1 MARPAPGQRSER
13 AMGRLLELGERVE
26 LVSMD
31 PHFHDI
37 SISLYRNSGDGG
49 ASCFLAHSYSGK
61 EGTAE
66 RLAFVM
72 RAMAAMGGMVP
83 APGQPGRLAFACGAE
98 HRAAVKRL
106 FLEACK
112 KATGAEVAALPMRIY
127 DKKNDLTIDATAT
140 GGGGYRLAAAGGEA
154 DDKVA
159 RRVDGVTRGLIKL
172 AEMEPG
178 AAAGEARFA
187 CGTAHDELVGLLL
200 GRALNVRAAMREAE
214 AAAARG
220 ILAAPSA
227 QQQT

>member
-1 MARPAPGQRSER
+1 
-13 AMGRLLELGERVE
+13 MGRLLELGERME

-37 SISLYRNSGDGG
+37 SISLYRETGEGGGSGY
-49 ASCFLAHSYSGK
+49 LAHSYSGK
-61 EGTAE
+61 DGVAE
-66 RLAFVM
+66 RLGFVM
-72 RAMAAMGGMVP
+72 RAMATMGGMVP
-83 APGQPGRLAFACGAE
+83 APGQPGRLAFACGKE

-112 KATGAEVAALPMRIY
+112 KAPGSEVAALPMSIY
-127 DKKNDLTIDATAT
+127 DKKNDFTIDATAT
-140 GGGGYRLAAAGGEA
+140 GSGGYRLAVAGGEG

-178 AAAGEARFA
+178 AEPGEAHFA
-187 CGTAHDELVGLLL
+187 CGTTHDELVGLLL

-220 ILAAPSA
+220 VLAAPSA

>member
-1 MARPAPGQRSER
+1 
-13 AMGRLLELGERVE
+13 MGRLLELGERVE

-37 SISLYRNSGDGG
+37 SISLYREIGEGG
-49 ASCFLAHSYSGK
+49 ASGYLAHSYSGK
-61 EGTAE
+61 EGTAK

-72 RAMAAMGGMVP
+72 RAMAVMGGMVP
-83 APGQPGRLAFACGAE
+83 APGQPGRLAFACGEE

-112 KATGAEVAALPMRIY
+112 KASGSDVAALSMSIY

-140 GGGGYRLAAAGGEA
+140 GSGSYRLAADRGED
-154 DDKVA
+154 DDKVV
-159 RRVDGVTRGLIKL
+159 RRVDGVTRGLVKL
-172 AEMEPG
+172 AEMEAG
-178 AAAGEARFA
+178 GGLGEARFA
-187 CGTAHDELVGLLL
+187 CGVAHDELVGLLL

-220 ILAAPSA
+220 VLAAPSA

>member
-1 MARPAPGQRSER
+1 
-13 AMGRLLELGERVE
+13 MGRLLELGERVE

-37 SISLYRNSGDGG
+37 SISLYRSAGEGG
-49 ASCFLAHSYSGK
+49 ASAYLAHSYSGK
-61 EGTAE
+61 EGAAE

-72 RAMAAMGGMVP
+72 SVMAVMGGMVP
-83 APGQPGRLAFACGAE
+83 APGEPGRLAFACGDQ

-112 KATGAEVAALPMRIY
+112 KAPGADVAALPMSIY
-127 DKKNDLTIDATAT
+127 DKKNDLTIGATSI
-140 GGGGYRLAAAGGEA
+140 GGGAYRLATDVGEA

-178 AAAGEARFA
+178 AEPGEARFP
-187 CGTAHDELVGLLL
+187 CGVAHDELVGLLL

-220 ILAAPSA
+220 VLAAPSA

>member
-1 MARPAPGQRSER
+1 
-13 AMGRLLELGERVE
+13 MGRLLELGERME

-37 SISLYRNSGDGG
+37 SISLYRETGEGG
-49 ASCFLAHSYSGK
+49 ASGFLTHSYSGK
-61 EGTAE
+61 EGAAG

-72 RAMAAMGGMVP
+72 RAMAAMGGMGP
-83 APGQPGRLAFACGAE
+83 APGQPDRLAFACGSE

-112 KATGAEVAALPMRIY
+112 KATGSEVRVLPMSIY

-140 GGGGYRLAAAGGEA
+140 GAGGYRLAASRGDGGDTA
-154 DDKVA
+154 DDKVT

-172 AEMEPG
+172 AEMESG
-178 AAAGEARFA
+178 AELGEARFA
-187 CGTAHDELVGLLL
+187 CGSAHDELVGLLL

-214 AAAARG
+214 AAATRG
-220 ILAAPSA
+220 VLSAPSA

>member
-1 MARPAPGQRSER
+1 
-13 AMGRLLELGERVE
+13 MGRLLELGERVE

-37 SISLYRNSGDGG
+37 SIALYRCSGEGG
-49 ASCFLAHSYSGK
+49 ASCYLVHSYSGK
-61 EGTAE
+61 EGTGQ

-72 RAMAAMGGMVP
+72 RAMAVMGGMGP
-83 APGQPGRLAFACGAE
+83 APGQPDRLAFACGAE

-112 KATGAEVAALPMRIY
+112 KAPGSDVEALPMSVY
-127 DKKNDLTIDATAT
+127 DKKNDLTISATNI
-140 GGGGYRLAAAGGEA
+140 GGGAYRLAADVGAA

-178 AAAGEARFA
+178 AAPGEARFA

-220 ILAAPSA
+220 VLAAPSA

>member
-1 MARPAPGQRSER
+1 
-13 AMGRLLELGERVE
+13 
-26 LVSMD
+26 MD

-37 SISLYRNSGDGG
+37 SISLYRSAGEGG
-49 ASCFLAHSYSGK
+49 AAAFLAHSYSAK
-61 EGTAE
+61 EGAAE

-72 RAMAAMGGMVP
+72 RAMAAMGGMGP
-83 APGQPGRLAFACGAE
+83 AAGQPDRIAFACGAE

-112 KATGAEVAALPMRIY
+112 KATGSEAAAAPMSVY
-127 DKKNDLTIDATAT
+127 DKKNDLTIDAAAT
-140 GGGGYRLAAAGGEA
+140 GAGGYRLAADRGEA

-172 AEMEPG
+172 AEMEAG
-178 AAAGEARFA
+178 SQLGEARFP
-187 CGTAHDELVGLLL
+187 CGFAHDELVGLLL

-220 ILAAPSA
+220 VLAAPSA

>member
-1 MARPAPGQRSER
+1 
-13 AMGRLLELGERVE
+13 MGRLLELGERME

-37 SISLYRNSGDGG
+37 SISLYRKTGEGG
-49 ASCFLAHSYSGK
+49 AAGFLAHSYSGK
-61 EGTAE
+61 EGAAE
-66 RLAFVM
+66 RLGFVM
-72 RAMAAMGGMVP
+72 RAMAAMGGMGP
-83 APGQPGRLAFACGAE
+83 APGQPDRLAFACGQE
-98 HRAAVKRL
+98 HRAAAKRL

-112 KATGAEVAALPMRIY
+112 RAPGTQVAALPMSIY
-127 DKKNDLTIDATAT
+127 DKKNDLTIDATAI
-140 GGGGYRLAAAGGEA
+140 GAGGYRLAATGGEG

-159 RRVDGVTRGLIKL
+159 RRLDGVTRGLIKL

-178 AAAGEARFA
+178 EAAGEARFP
-187 CGTAHDELVGLLL
+187 CGQAHDALVGLLL